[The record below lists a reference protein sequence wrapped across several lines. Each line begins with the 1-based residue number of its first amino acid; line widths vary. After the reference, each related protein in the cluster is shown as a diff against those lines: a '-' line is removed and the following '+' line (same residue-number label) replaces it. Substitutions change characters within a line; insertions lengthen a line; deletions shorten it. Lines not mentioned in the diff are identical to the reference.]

1 VTSVTDEP
9 RSCYVCQICVN
20 DVSGHL
26 VSVHLGKLLNLLL
39 YRFIGLMEIHV
50 EIYYLFIQ
58 AVNGDF
64 IICSYFL
71 YIAALKHSNR

>member
-1 VTSVTDEP
+1 
-9 RSCYVCQICVN
+9 
-20 DVSGHL
+20 
-26 VSVHLGKLLNLLL
+26 
-39 YRFIGLMEIHV
+39 MEIHV

-71 YIAALKHSNR
+71 YIAALKHSNRWHYNSMKYGSQYQAIKI